1 MIRQIN
7 NKEKEE
13 MTKKITKRDLLR
25 SKEPRIPPL
34 NEVEYVQGLISSKKA
49 INSIKYEEQDDKEL
63 DWNKAVLSIVKEMKG
78 STSYYLDPISAYLKL
93 EEKGI
98 DVNSIDIKGHEA
110 SVKDYIKQKET
121 IFNLRAT
128 LMRHK
133 DLFLRWGVFANQ
145 VFVRSEIPPR
155 EKELIISRTAWLCQ
169 SEYEWQ
175 HHIAG
180 SKQAGLFSD
189 ELIDRIKEGPDA
201 EGWDPFDA
209 ILVRTVDELY
219 TNNYISDTTWKI
231 ISQRYKTN
239 QLIEILFI
247 VGYYNLLALVLNSLG
262 VQLEG
267 MYRTDSE

>member
-1 MIRQIN
+1 MN
-7 NKEKEE
+7 NKENEE
-13 MTKKITKRDLLR
+13 VVRKINRKKFLQFNN
-25 SKEPRIPPL
+25 PRIPSL

-49 INSIKYEEQDDKEL
+49 INSLKYDEEDDKES

-78 STSYYLDPISAYLKL
+78 STSYYINPISAHLKL
-93 EEKGI
+93 DEEGV
-98 DVNSIDIKGHEA
+98 DVNSIDIKDYEA
-110 SVKDYIKQKET
+110 SIKEYIEQKGT

-133 DLFLRWGVFANQ
+133 DLFLRWGLFATQ
-145 VFVRSEIPPR
+145 VFVHSAIPPR
-155 EKELIISRTAWLCQ
+155 EKEIIISRIAWLCQ

-175 HHIAG
+175 HHVSGA
-180 SKQAGLFSD
+180 KRAGLFSD
-189 ELIDRIKEGPDA
+189 ELINRIKEGPDA

-209 ILVRTVDELY
+209 TLVRAVDELY
-219 TNNYISDTTWKI
+219 TNNFISDSTWNI
-231 ISQRYKTN
+231 LSERYKTN

-267 MYRTDSE
+267 MYKTSSEE